1 LEKTIGV
8 SDEGEERMRQ
18 QLIKTQEEVIRL

>member
-1 LEKTIGV
+1 LEKTTGV